1 MSVFVAPISAGLFG
15 QQKSWFA
22 TMSKT
27 IQLAMDLRD
36 TFDSESDPETRL
48 EKTVKVLNQHS
59 QSQTGLF
66 QQTALS
72 QLSREG
78 GL

>member
-1 MSVFVAPISAGLFG
+1 MSVFVAPTTAGLFG

-22 TMSKT
+22 TMSET

-48 EKTVKVLNQHS
+48 EKTVKVLNQYS
-59 QSQTGLF
+59 
-66 QQTALS
+66 
-72 QLSREG
+72 
-78 GL
+78 